1 MSTFIGDHPGKV
13 SAIEPLSDVDTNRG
27 GLRSPAGR
35 AHLTV
40 ALHKLER
47 LDQAK
52 GLLYA
57 ATHGQVVDAH
67 VLHHTAGVHDEQS
80 PDGGITLQTKCFL
93 LRKINGKLNSF
104 HFPFCAVIHQTHYK
118 YTISVWGVLNTP
130 EGDAWTLQQNSVVSR
145 NLLVEVRQQ
154 GDVDVAQTSS
164 LTGHCDTGA
173 WIHLEYYVFELQ
185 SKAEVGNYF
194 TWRATLALNLNE
206 WMKVTPQMRIR
217 S

>member
-1 MSTFIGDHPGKV
+1 MSKTCPLFIDDHPEKV
-13 SAIEPLSDVDTNRG
+13 SAIEPLLDVDTNRG

-35 AHLTV
+35 THLTV

-80 PDGGITLQTKCFL
+80 PDGEITLQTKCFL

-104 HFPFCAVIHQTHYK
+104 HFPFCAVIH
-118 YTISVWGVLNTP
+118 
-130 EGDAWTLQQNSVVSR
+130 LQ
-145 NLLVEVRQQ
+145 
-154 GDVDVAQTSS
+154 
-164 LTGHCDTGA
+164 
-173 WIHLEYYVFELQ
+173 
-185 SKAEVGNYF
+185 K
-194 TWRATLALNLNE
+194 
-206 WMKVTPQMRIR
+206 M
-217 S
+217 